1 LSRGNLES
9 FAQPGTDWRGAHEAE
24 KESEFSRE
32 TQTRKSRG
40 DRRWLFRTN
49 HEGHEDHEA

>member
-9 FAQPGTDWRGAHEAE
+9 FAQPGTDWRGANEAE